1 MQSICLEAT
10 VSSCQ
15 NRETP
20 FVHITTSE
28 QTLAN
33 SVTNLAEG
41 YAETYANAANSC
53 ISTRC
58 RDNRPKLLHQS

>member
-10 VSSCQ
+10 VSSCK
-15 NRETP
+15 NTETP

-41 YAETYANAANSC
+41 YAETYANAAN
-53 ISTRC
+53 
-58 RDNRPKLLHQS
+58 